1 MNHPLPLITESVATL
16 QKRLRAE
23 PDAKKRQ
30 RLQALYLL
38 ASGQA
43 ATRQA
48 LAQLLAVHRHTIRA
62 WLTLYDAG
70 GLAALLT
77 IHKAPG
83 KVSRLTVSI
92 REQLQA
98 RLNEPQGFASYAEIR
113 QYLADA
119 HALSLSYSAVH
130 AFVRYKLQAK
140 PKAPR
145 RSHPKKSPR
154 PLLTFRQPSAH
165 SSKPA

>member
-1 MNHPLPLITESVATL
+1 MNKSLPTVTESSPAL
-16 QKRLRAE
+16 QRRLRAE

-43 ATRQA
+43 TTRLV

-62 WLTLYDAG
+62 WVTLYEMG
-70 GLAALLT
+70 GLEALLT

-83 KVSRLTVSI
+83 KVSRLTVPI

-113 QYLADA
+113 QYLADT
-119 HALSLSYSAVH
+119 HALTLSYSAVH
-130 AFVRYKLQAK
+130 AFVRYKLRAK

-145 RSHPKKSPR
+145 RSHPKKSLRTSRSFSR
-154 PLLTFRQPSAH
+154 PSRAAS
-165 SSKPA
+165 